1 MDCLEKKVY
10 QLAKQVKLGILVID
24 SVAAPIRAEFETKE
38 SRDRTI
44 AIHRLGS
51 VLNTIG
57 RKLSIP
63 VVVLNQVNFFDFY
76 FIDI

>member
-1 MDCLEKKVY
+1 MDCLEKKFY
-10 QLAKQVKLGILVID
+10 LLAKQIKLGILVID

-44 AIHRLGS
+44 AIHRLGR
-51 VLNTIG
+51 VLNTIA

-63 VVVLNQVNFFDFY
+63 IVVLNQVNFFQF
-76 FIDI
+76 

>member
-1 MDCLEKKVY
+1 MECLEKKVY
-10 QLAKQVKLGILVID
+10 QLAKQIKLGILVID

-51 VLNTIG
+51 ALNTIA
-57 RKLSIP
+57 RKLNIS
-63 VVVLNQVNFFDFY
+63 VVVLNQVNFFQFY
-76 FIDI
+76 

>member
-10 QLAKQVKLGILVID
+10 QLAKQIKLGILVID

-57 RKLSIP
+57 RKLNIP
-63 VVVLNQVNFFDFY
+63 VVVLNQVNFFDFLL
-76 FIDI
+76 I

>member
-10 QLAKQVKLGILVID
+10 QLAKQIKLGILVID

-57 RKLSIP
+57 RQLTIP
-63 VVVLNQVNFFDFY
+63 VVVLNQVNFFDCY
-76 FIDI
+76 R

>member
-10 QLAKQVKLGILVID
+10 QLAKQIKLGILVID

-51 VLNTIG
+51 VLNTIAH
-57 RKLSIP
+57 KHNIS
-63 VVVLNQVNFFDFY
+63 VVVLNQVNFFQLY
-76 FIDI
+76 

>member
-1 MDCLEKKVY
+1 MECLEKKVY

-51 VLNTIG
+51 VFNTIA
-57 RKLSIP
+57 RKLNIS
-63 VVVLNQVNFFDFY
+63 VVVLNQVNFFQFY
-76 FIDI
+76 